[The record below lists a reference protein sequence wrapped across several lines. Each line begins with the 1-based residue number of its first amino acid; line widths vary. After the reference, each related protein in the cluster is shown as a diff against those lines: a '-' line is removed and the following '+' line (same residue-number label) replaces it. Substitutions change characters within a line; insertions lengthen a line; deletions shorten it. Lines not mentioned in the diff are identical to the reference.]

1 MRRLVEE
8 EGVLGL
14 TRDLLNPHQRL
25 ALAITLRQVERTL
38 RSVLH
43 DLVNEEQAILYRS
56 KITLPEEKRPEVK
69 QLVETALEQIAWLAQ
84 AFELP
89 PEIIDN
95 TAILRGPLALL
106 RSDLHDA
113 HAGKLRRFGD
123 VDPDLEAE
131 LDPTIDTLIELLQ
144 EITLVAQS

>member
-1 MRRLVEE
+1 M
-8 EGVLGL
+8 LGL

-38 RSVLH
+38 RSILN

-56 KITLPEEKRPEVK
+56 KITLPEDKRPEVK
-69 QLVETALEQIAWLAQ
+69 QLVETALEQIDWLAQ

-95 TAILRGPLALL
+95 TATLRGPLALL

-131 LDPTIDTLIELLQ
+131 LDPTIDTLIGLLQ

>member
-1 MRRLVEE
+1 M
-8 EGVLGL
+8 